1 MREELGPKIYVGK
14 RSQKRNKS
22 DKERW
27 CHSNRLDWYAVPS
40 SGQKKKKKVVLRKNV
55 LSLNCLHSRICIR
68 RNQLGGY
75 VGKRLALDVLLRF
88 GSWKLD
94 KIPSFACT
102 LTA

>member
-14 RSQKRNKS
+14 RSQKCNKS

-40 SGQKKKKKVVLRKNV
+40 SGQKKKKSSLTKKF

-75 VGKRLALDVLLRF
+75 VGKRLALDVLLRS

-94 KIPSFACT
+94 KIPSFACN